1 MEVILTYL
9 PLLLP
14 LLAGVV
20 ACAVL
25 AARTRFVL
33 LCSLIQG
40 ALALF
45 AFGFLIFMGATLN
58 ELLLTLLVLLLPSTF
73 SYKRRKP

>member
-1 MEVILTYL
+1 MKVIMTYL

-20 ACAVL
+20 ICAVL
-25 AARTRFVL
+25 AARTRFAL
-33 LCSLIQG
+33 LFTILQG

-45 AFGFLIFMGATLN
+45 AFGFQIGRAH
-58 ELLLTLLVLLLPSTF
+58 V
-73 SYKRRKP
+73 

>member
-1 MEVILTYL
+1 MKVIMTYL

-20 ACAVL
+20 ICAVL
-25 AARTRFVL
+25 AARTRFAL
-33 LCSLIQG
+33 LFTILQG

-45 AFGFLIFMGATLN
+45 AFGFLMFMGATLN
-58 ELLLTLLVLLLPSTF
+58 ELLLALLTLLVPSMF
-73 SYKRRKP
+73 SYRRKSK